1 MDPAALINQ
10 LRQATGSCIER
21 AAPLLPGKVPQLR
34 EIGLR
39 FDLRGLSAGQTR
51 LGARDNLEIR
61 YNLEIAR
68 LQPDAFV
75 RETVPHEVAHVVTWL
90 LHGRRAR
97 PHGAEWQAVMHHLGI
112 ASPRRCHDFDMPPVR
127 RQRRW
132 PYRCACRVHQ
142 LSTTRHR
149 RVQTQG
155 IRYHCSACGTALES
169 LEA

>member
-1 MDPAALINQ
+1 MANGLCQQ
-10 LRQATGSCIER
+10 LHTATRDWLQR
-21 AAPLLPGKVPQLR
+21 AAPLLRGHGRAEPAIEVR
-34 EIGLR
+34 CN
-39 FDLRGLSAGQTR
+39 LRGKSAGQVR
-51 LGARDNLEIR
+51 HQADGSLLIR
-61 YNLEIAR
+61 YNLGIAS
-68 LQPDAFV
+68 LQPEAFL
-75 RETVPHEVAHVVTWL
+75 EQTVPHEVAHVVTWL